1 MTVASADLNYR
12 GFSKEFR
19 KGENGPHWFD
29 YNQVTTGAKWMDL
42 EGYYTRYGEV
52 SPLLLSADNQYV
64 IYNAGDEISISFT
77 DQGLPELKENWTR
90 DFVIYSVG
98 WVKDGDLN
106 TAHGNTVE
114 PLPFH
119 GMPSYPYP
127 DNYHYPSNEN
137 GAYLKEFNTRYVTP
151 YAHRDQWQQLN
162 P

>member
-1 MTVASADLNYR
+1 MRQADLNYR
-12 GFSKEFR
+12 GFSKEFS

-29 YNQVTTGAKWMDL
+29 YHQATSEAKWMDL
-42 EGYYTRYGEV
+42 EGNYTRYGDV
-52 SPLLLSADNQYV
+52 SSLLSSADDQYV

-77 DQGLPELKENWTR
+77 DQGLPELPENWTR

-106 TAHGNTVE
+106 TAFGNTVE

-119 GMPSYPYP
+119 GMPSSPYP
-127 DNYHYPSNEN
+127 ENYQYPFEENEE
-137 GAYLKEFNTRYVTP
+137 YLKKYNTRYVTSDA
-151 YAHRDQWQQLN
+151 YRNQLKRIS